1 MEKIRLA
8 LILPDLAATNKK
20 ETLLELASAVRAE
33 YPLLSATDLRDILL
47 EREALGSTGIDEGIA
62 IPHGKIGG
70 IGEII
75 LCFGRSRRGIAFDAP
90 DGKPTHLFFLLVA
103 PTDAASRYLS
113 GLARLSRFLKN
124 PQVRSRLLL
133 AADREELAE
142 ILAEC
147 EGNPHG

>member
-1 MEKIRLA
+1 MQKIRLS
-8 LILPDLAATNKK
+8 LILPDLAATSKK
-20 ETLLELASAVRAE
+20 ETLLELAAAVREE
-33 YPLLSATDLRDILL
+33 YPALSATDLRDILL

-103 PTDAASRYLS
+103 PADAAAQYLS
-113 GLARLSRFLKN
+113 SLARLSRFLKT
-124 PQVRSRLLL
+124 PHIRSRLLL
-133 AADREELAE
+133 AENKEELAA

-147 EGNPHG
+147 EGNSHA